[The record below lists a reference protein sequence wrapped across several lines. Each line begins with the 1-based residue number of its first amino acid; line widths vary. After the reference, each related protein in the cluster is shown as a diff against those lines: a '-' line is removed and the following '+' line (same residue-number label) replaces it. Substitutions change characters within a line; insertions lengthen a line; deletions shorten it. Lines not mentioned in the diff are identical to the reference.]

1 MYKAI
6 SGNEGE
12 WNDGVFSQA
21 APLQQ
26 YQASLREFE
35 NGALGA
41 LTKRPDPRFV
51 RRGRYVSVRRPMQG
65 MGKTFLPA
73 FTREEMR
80 GLGHAY
86 QDGVLGADSTTASP
100 SISIPAVT
108 ITEGSQ
114 PAPAWKFDLTSMFI
128 GMAAGF
134 ITCKLLK

>member
-1 MYKAI
+1 MYKSM

-12 WNDGVFSQA
+12 WNDGVFSHA

-41 LTKRPDPRFV
+41 LVRVDPKGAVR

-73 FTREEMR
+73 FTREQMR
-80 GLGHAY
+80 GLGHVY
-86 QDGVLGADSTTASP
+86 QDGVLGADATTSP

-108 ITEGSQ
+108 ITEGT
-114 PAPAWKFDLTSMFI
+114 PVATGWKFDITSMFL

-134 ITCKLLK
+134 VACKLLK